1 MNLQTLIFQLL
12 NGLVWGLI
20 LALITL
26 GLTLIF
32 GILSIINIAHAALYM
47 LGAVLAWEVIQY
59 TGSFWAAMVIAPLL
73 VGLVSVAIERVVLC
87 PISGNFVLSIR
98 GSIFVA
104 IVIGCVDGV
113 FTTYFPAS
121 EARIMTLVLVSL
133 ILLLRPE
140 GIFRARRETVI

>member
-59 TGSFWAAMVIAPLL
+59 TGRFWAAMVIAPLL
-73 VGLVSVAIERVVLC
+73 VGLVSVAIERVVLR
-87 PISGNFVLSIR
+87 PISGR
-98 GSIFVA
+98 
-104 IVIGCVDGV
+104 
-113 FTTYFPAS
+113 S
-121 EARIMTLVLVSL
+121 E
-133 ILLLRPE
+133 E
-140 GIFRARRETVI
+140 RRVGKECR